1 MIRCRSSVTILKRDS
16 QIAMLVILSSNIG
29 VAMERL
35 FSFIVCFLR
44 FPYTQPLAV
53 LARVK
58 ILAFHPKPPVDPSYY
73 TTK

>member
-35 FSFIVCFLR
+35 FFFHCPFSSFSLHTALSSTCKGENIS
-44 FPYTQPLAV
+44 
-53 LARVK
+53 
-58 ILAFHPKPPVDPSYY
+58 ISS
-73 TTK
+73 

>member
-35 FSFIVCFLR
+35 FFFDCLFSSFSL
-44 FPYTQPLAV
+44 
-53 LARVK
+53 
-58 ILAFHPKPPVDPSYY
+58 H
-73 TTK
+73 TTLSSTCKGENISISS